1 MRRFHPRNA
10 PYRPRRVIETQLD
23 IESPTGTAAKRAES
37 APVCYKDLGHVEG
50 RNVGPRRAGNR
61 APARGHET
69 GRMDSN
75 AGIRPPRLG
84 ARVTSR
90 LASSHAAGDPTPTN
104 TTASDRDA
112 RVDVRHGWVITI
124 EGWVDDGIWNSES
137 VAFRWKHE
145 LHQAMFVIR
154 YDRVDRV
161 ARGGVRVFADHVIL
175 AEVSLAI
182 PVQERTSPGRQVS
195 SVIESRPLTHRRVF
209 ASYSHK
215 DKPVVRQLAAAAR
228 ALGRVYH

>member
-1 MRRFHPRNA
+1 MPVFVHPPPALASQVTLLARTLLE
-10 PYRPRRVIETQLD
+10 PDGDQYHSIRQGRPRRCTSWVGD
-23 IESPTGTAAKRAES
+23 HDRKR
-37 APVCYKDLGHVEG
+37 
-50 RNVGPRRAGNR
+50 
-61 APARGHET
+61 
-69 GRMDSN
+69 
-75 AGIRPPRLG
+75 
-84 ARVTSR
+84 
-90 LASSHAAGDPTPTN
+90 
-104 TTASDRDA
+104 
-112 RVDVRHGWVITI
+112 
-124 EGWVDDGIWNSES
+124 VDDGICNPES

-154 YDRVDRV
+154 YDGVDRV

-228 ALGRVYH
+228 ALGTSISLMARHFGRANSGRIGLTS